1 MKKITLILVGVV
13 CALAIACA
21 FAVSGCEPYEPQTT
35 QNSDPTIIDAEAT
48 GAAEVASTE
57 EYATDAYADSAKTCE
72 IYDPYACYPGD
83 YIEYNTEEYGH
94 EQEQRFLSTTNRP
107 LSTVS
112 ADVDTASYCNLRRMA
127 ETGYTPDEVD
137 AGAVRIEEMLNYFD
151 YGYASPTG
159 DDKFSMTAKVGP
171 CPWNKDTELLV
182 MGFATADEE
191 RDASKG
197 SNLVFLIDTSGSM
210 DERDKL
216 PLLQD
221 SFAVLVDEL
230 DANDRISIVT
240 YAGDERVVL
249 EGAKGDEKRKI
260 QNAIDGLYADGSTNG
275 EAGLK
280 MAYDVAQ
287 KNYIKGGVN
296 RIIMASDG
304 DLNVGMTSES
314 DLHDFVD
321 AKRKSGIYLSVLGF
335 GTGNYKDNKMETLAD
350 HGNGQYHYID
360 CRAEARRVFS
370 ENLTANLIPFADD
383 VKVQVEFNPAQV
395 KGYRL
400 IGYENRAM
408 ADEDFR
414 DDAADAGEVG
424 PNSQFTVAY
433 EIVPADS
440 KFEIPETELRYQDV
454 SEAKGEFDGD
464 EWLTCTLRYMPV
476 GGKDAVEQA
485 MHVNDQYF
493 SETPDS
499 DWELAAAICMAG
511 MILRD
516 SEYKGSATFDDV
528 IKLAKACS
536 GDDLVDGFL
545 EMIQLFKTNKGFD
558 YDTYYGYYEDTLTY
572 PSPDDHA
579 GYTDGYAVDTLD
591 GDVVIEY

>member
-1 MKKITLILVGVV
+1 MQKITIILTCIV
-13 CALAIACA
+13 CALACACIL
-21 FAVSGCEPYEPQTT
+21 VITGCESYEPT
-35 QNSDPTIIDAEAT
+35 AKEAILDESGT
-48 GAAEVASTE
+48 AGAEVAKTE
-57 EYATDAYADSAKTCE
+57 DCYAMDGIATEKAYE

-83 YIEYNTEEYGH
+83 YLEFNTEEYGH
-94 EQEQRFLSTTNRP
+94 EQEQRFLSTMNRP

-137 AGAVRIEEMLNYFD
+137 SGAVRIEEMLNYFD
-151 YGYASPTG
+151 YDYASPTG
-159 DDKFSMTAKVGP
+159 DDRFSMTAKIGP

-221 SFAVLVDEL
+221 SFAILVDEL
-230 DANDRISIVT
+230 DENDRISIVT
-240 YAGDERVVL
+240 YAGEERVVL
-249 EGAKGDEKRKI
+249 EGAKGDEKRRI
-260 QNAIDGLYADGSTNG
+260 TSAIDSLYADGSTNG

-280 MAYDVAQ
+280 MAYEVAE
-287 KNYIKGGVN
+287 KNFIKGGVN

-314 DLHDFVD
+314 ALHDFVD
-321 AKRKSGIYLSVLGF
+321 AKRETGIYLSVLGF

-360 CRAEARRVFS
+360 CKAEARRVFS

-383 VKVQVEFNPAQV
+383 VKVQIEFNPAQI

-414 DDAADAGEVG
+414 DDAADAGEIG
-424 PNSQFTVAY
+424 PGSQFTVAY
-433 EIVPADS
+433 EIVRADFS
-440 KFEIPETELRYQDV
+440 FEIPETELRYQDT

-464 EWLTCTLRYMPV
+464 EWLTCTLRYKPV
-476 GGKDAVEQA
+476 DGKDAVEQA
-485 MHVNDQYF
+485 LHVNGKSW
-493 SETPDS
+493 SETPDA
-499 DWELAAAICMAG
+499 DWQFAAAVCETG
-511 MILRD
+511 MVLRD
-516 SEYKGSATFDDV
+516 SDYKGSASLKSAA
-528 IKLAKACS
+528 KLAKAS
-536 GDDLVDGFL
+536 ADDELRAGFL
-545 EMIQLFKTNKGFD
+545 ELIDLFETNTGYED
-558 YDTYYGYYEDTLTY
+558 PYYYGD
-572 PSPDDHA
+572 
-579 GYTDGYAVDTLD
+579 
-591 GDVVIEY
+591 DVVIEYDSTICY

>member
-1 MKKITLILVGVV
+1 MKKITIVLICAV
-13 CALAIACA
+13 CALAVACGFVLA
-21 FAVSGCEPYEPQTT
+21 GCEPYEPAAK
-35 QNSDPTIIDAEAT
+35 DIAVVDGPGAAGAEAIEVE
-48 GAAEVASTE
+48 GYAATADSMAYE
-57 EYATDAYADSAKTCE
+57 EAYAINDGSYD
-72 IYDPYACYPGD
+72 IYYPD
-83 YIEYNTEEYGH
+83 YNTEEYSH
-94 EQEQRFLSTTNRP
+94 EQEQRFLSTKTSP

-127 ETGYTPDEVD
+127 ETGFTPEEVD

-159 DDKFSMTAKVGP
+159 DDRFSMQASIGP
-171 CPWNKDTELLV
+171 CPWNKNTELLV
-182 MGFATADEE
+182 MGFATAEEE
-191 RDASKG
+191 RDTSKG

-210 DERDKL
+210 DESDKL

-230 DANDRISIVT
+230 DENDRISIVT
-240 YAGDERVVL
+240 YAGEERVVL

-260 QNAIDGLYADGSTNG
+260 QNAIDSLYADGSTNG

-280 MAYDVAQ
+280 MAYDVAE
-287 KNYIKGGVN
+287 NNFIKGGVN

-314 DLHDFVD
+314 ELHDFVD
-321 AKRKSGIYLSVLGF
+321 GKRETGIYLSVLGF

-370 ENLTANLIPFADD
+370 ENLTANLVPFADD

-414 DDAADAGEVG
+414 NDEADAGEIG
-424 PNSQFTVAY
+424 PDSQFTVAY

-440 KFEIPETELRYQDV
+440 SFEIPETDLRYQDTG
-454 SEAKGEFDGD
+454 EATGDFDD
-464 EWLTCTLRYMPV
+464 NEWLTCTLRYQPV
-476 GGKDAVEQA
+476 GGGKVAEQA
-485 MHVNDQYF
+485 LHVDGKSW
-493 SETPDS
+493 SETPGA
-499 DWELAAAICMAG
+499 DWQLAAAVCETG
-511 MILRD
+511 MVLRD
-516 SEYKGSATFDDV
+516 SEFKGTATLDSAA
-528 IKLAKACS
+528 KLAKACAG
-536 GDDLVDGFL
+536 GDEVREGLGEL
-545 EMIQLFKTNKGFD
+545 IELFKTNTGYED
-558 YDTYYGYYEDTLTY
+558 PYYYGD
-572 PSPDDHA
+572 
-579 GYTDGYAVDTLD
+579 
-591 GDVVIEY
+591 DVVICY